1 MNAPNP
7 SKACQAGRHINC
19 TRRSCS
25 CECHDAT
32 QRLRDTQQQ
41 EHDLAVELAEQDRTL
56 ELTAAERA
64 FRKAADRHTRA
75 ERIVLLAERIADLAR
90 ELNQ

>member
-7 SKACQAGRHINC
+7 SKACTAGRHHTC

-32 QRLRDTQQQ
+32 QRLRDLQQL
-41 EHDLAVELAEQDRTL
+41 EHDAAVELAERDRT
-56 ELTAAERA
+56 TAEKA
-64 FRKAADRHTRA
+64 FRKAADRRTRA